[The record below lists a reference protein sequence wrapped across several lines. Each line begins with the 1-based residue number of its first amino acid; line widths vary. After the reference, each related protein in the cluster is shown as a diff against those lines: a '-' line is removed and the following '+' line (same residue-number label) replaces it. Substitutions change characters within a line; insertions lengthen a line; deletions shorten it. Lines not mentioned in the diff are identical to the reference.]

1 MKPLKV
7 LIVEDDDGPINQV
20 RRIVSLF
27 HASLSVDV
35 QISVMRVVPLQGEK
49 INQRVVEKSWDYD
62 VIVLD
67 LKVPLSGAAN
77 ESDVIS
83 KYSLASGEYGGCLA
97 ADQIAQSDFRGFV
110 LANSAYIKTWPPD
123 LQEGRDKL
131 AERGRLLYYDKSYR
145 GNLEPMLQQI
155 LRAAT
160 EGVEFA
166 SDLHQRILFA
176 AATDYPVL
184 LLGETGTGKE
194 IVARSI
200 HDHWSLTKAT
210 GSNGAGAVTERPF
223 YTVNCALLSD
233 ELLRD
238 ELMGHVKGA
247 FTGALQHKLG
257 MILRAAGLSPAA
269 VLQDSAK
276 RELDL
281 GQLNRTHAELVRNSA
296 SYGEN
301 PAQWAGRLLH
311 AMKEFGDALVEASEQ
326 AKRFLERTVQT
337 AAKVGSEAFNK
348 WLRDL
353 GGEQMAVP
361 AKASSPL
368 DLVYNNEQSYGTIF
382 LDEIGYLDPTT
393 QGMILRLL
401 GSYEVSPLGYEGSI
415 TLGHLRVIAATSSQ
429 RWLQFAGAQ
438 RTPSTGQVL
447 LEEGPKADLYH
458 RLAYHVIV
466 LAGLQESEVESF
478 IKRKGKSR
486 SFWKSSEGADV
497 IAGIK
502 EAVSGGEFLGHRREL
517 EKLIDLIESYL
528 NNLPRLGRD
537 DNPNSYDNVLWDFV
551 KSNLWYPQKRSE
563 LYGPGEDRTPV
574 TETSEDKLKKFA
586 EDIRKKIQDAVA
598 HYLRDVCWG
607 DDFDVVSLKNR
618 LKSVKDEADNRKL
631 RGSLLEIVKLIQ
643 DRRRS
648 KQDKDKIASSAV
660 PGVKDYQALKDLV
673 RPKPQKK
680 KNDSTSSAQQAMP

>member
-7 LIVEDDDGPINQV
+7 LVVEDDEGPINQV

-27 HASLSVDV
+27 QANLSVDV
-35 QISVMRVVPLQGEK
+35 QISVMQVVPLQGEK

-97 ADQIAQSDFRGFV
+97 ADEIARSDFRGFV

-131 AERGRLLYYDKSYR
+131 AGRGRLLYYDKSYR

-155 LRAAT
+155 LRAAA

-210 GSNGAGAVTERPF
+210 GSNGAVMERPF
-223 YTVNCALLSD
+223 FTVNCALLSD

-257 MILRAAGLSPAA
+257 TILRAAGLSPAA
-269 VLQDSAK
+269 VPQDSAR

-281 GQLNRTHAELVRNSA
+281 GQLNRTHVELVRNSA

-311 AMKEFGDALVEASEQ
+311 SMKEFGDALVDASEQ

-368 DLVYNNEQSYGTIF
+368 DLIYNNEQSYGTIF

-393 QGMILRLL
+393 QGMVLRLL

-429 RWLQFAGAQ
+429 QWLQFAGAQ
-438 RTPSTGQVL
+438 RTPGTGQVRF
-447 LEEGPKADLYH
+447 EEGPKADLYH

-486 SFWKSSEGADV
+486 SFWKSSEGSDV

-528 NNLPRLGRD
+528 DNLPRLGRD
-537 DNPNSYDNVLWDFV
+537 DNPNSYDNVLWNFV
-551 KSNLWYPQKRSE
+551 KSNLWYPQQRSE
-563 LYGPGEDRTPV
+563 LYGPGENRAPV
-574 TETSEDKLKKFA
+574 SETAEDKLKKFA
-586 EDIRKKIQDAVA
+586 EDMRRKIQDAVA
-598 HYLRDVCWG
+598 HYLGEVDWG
-607 DDFDVVSLKNR
+607 DDFDEVSLKNK
-618 LKSVKDEADNRKL
+618 LKSVKDAEENHEL
-631 RGSLLEIVKLIQ
+631 RCTLREIVKLGQ
-643 DRRRS
+643 NRKRS
-648 KQDKDKIASSAV
+648 KQDNDKIARFAV

-673 RPKPQKK
+673 KPKTPKK
-680 KNDSTSSAQQAMP
+680 TNDATSSAQQESP